1 MKKIKASS
9 ETNVEHIARG
19 TPGFS
24 GADLANLVNEAA
36 LFAARRDQKEVY
48 MKDMEDAKDKI
59 MMGAERNSMV
69 MTEDDKRLT
78 AYHEAGHAIVGYRL
92 KSDPVYKETIIPRG
106 RALGVT
112 MTLPERDHVSV
123 TRRWLENKLAMV
135 FGGRIAEEII
145 FGYDAVTTGA
155 ASDIQHATSLAK
167 SMVTKWGLSDK
178 LGFRTYSDD
187 NDEPFLGRSM
197 GGGANGVSD
206 QTARLVDEEIGA
218 VIDRNYECA
227 EQVLNDD
234 IDKLHKMA
242 EVLLELE
249 TIDADQVKE
258 IMEGKPV
265 TGYSKDNEGSDDD
278 LSDSD
283 VAEEKEFRAPPKL
296 DPIS

>member
-1 MKKIKASS
+1 
-9 ETNVEHIARG
+9 
-19 TPGFS
+19 
-24 GADLANLVNEAA
+24 
-36 LFAARRDQKEVY
+36 
-48 MKDMEDAKDKI
+48 
-59 MMGAERNSMV
+59 
-69 MTEDDKRLT
+69 
-78 AYHEAGHAIVGYRL
+78 
-92 KSDPVYKETIIPRG
+92 
-106 RALGVT
+106 
-112 MTLPERDHVSV
+112 
-123 TRRWLENKLAMV
+123 
-135 FGGRIAEEII
+135 
-145 FGYDAVTTGA
+145 
-155 ASDIQHATSLAK
+155 
-167 SMVTKWGLSDK
+167 MVTKWGLSDK

-187 NDEPFLGRSM
+187 SDEPFLGRSM

-206 QTARLVDEEIGA
+206 QTARLVDEEIRA
-218 VIDRNYECA
+218 VIDRNYERA
-227 EQVLNDD
+227 EQVLKDD